1 MRGIHI
7 LTALISAVLNAQ
19 QPAQPPK
26 AEACSIEG
34 QVVSTIAGEPLLK
47 ASVQLMQ
54 IGKPRGEWY
63 TTTTTTGGRFAL
75 QDIEP
80 GKYRLQAMKTGYAQ
94 LQFGVGGASRQV
106 TSLSLDPGQHL
117 RDVVLR
123 LVPQA
128 VITGRVVDEDGEPM
142 PHVSVVVLRYR
153 YMAGK
158 RQLLQSGGNANTND
172 LGEYRIFG
180 LAPGRYYL
188 AARPQTDTD
197 APNQSGGWQSYARTY
212 YPGTSDPAGATALD
226 LSPGARLRGVD
237 FTLMKTRSVRV
248 RGRLVRAGGHPVQNQ
263 DVRLVP
269 RDESFS
275 LSEWWSFADQQGVF
289 QFRGVIPGAYS
300 VLAEWSEDGKSYS
313 ARQPV
318 DVRENDIANLVVEF
332 SPSAEVKG
340 QVRVEGRPLASLSD
354 IQVGL
359 QSDAAFRFGGGAFGT
374 VKRDGSFTL
383 PNIGTERYRLNA
395 FGLPED
401 YYIKSAILGDK
412 EALDSLL
419 DFTQGASGTLD
430 ILVSS
435 NGGQI
440 EGVVLNAAEQP
451 VTGAAVVLVPDEPR
465 RAQTRLYREVSTDQ
479 YGRFNVKGIAP
490 GGYKLF
496 AWEEVESGAYQDPDF
511 LKAFEALGERKTIRE
526 GSRESAQLK
535 LIPAESKKTAP
546 ANPAR

>member
-7 LTALISAVLNAQ
+7 LIALIPAAMNAQ

-34 QVVSTIAGEPLLK
+34 QVVSTATGEPLPK
-47 ASVQLMQ
+47 ASIQLMQ

-63 TTTTTTGGRFAL
+63 TTTATAGGRFAL

-80 GKYRLQAMKTGYAQ
+80 GKYRLQATKTGYAQ

-106 TSLSLDPGQHL
+106 TSLSLDSGQHL

-142 PHVSVVVLRYR
+142 PHVSVEVLRYR

-158 RQLLQSGGNANTND
+158 RQLLPSSGGMGTND
-172 LGEYRIFG
+172 LGEYRVFG
-180 LAPGRYYL
+180 LAAGRYYL
-188 AARPQTDTD
+188 AARPQTDMDT
-197 APNQSGGWQSYARTY
+197 PYQSGGWQSYARTY

-226 LSPGARLRGVD
+226 VSPGARLRGLD

-248 RGRLVRAGGHPVQNQ
+248 RGHLVRAGGRPIQNQ
-263 DVRLVP
+263 EVRLLP

-275 LSEWWSFADQQGVF
+275 LSEWWSFADPQGVF
-289 QFRGVIPGAYS
+289 QFRGVTPGAYS
-300 VLAEWSEDGKSYS
+300 VLAEWSEDGKWYS

-318 DVRENDIANLVVEF
+318 DVRENDISNLVVEF
-332 SPSAEVKG
+332 SPGAELKG
-340 QVRVEGRPLASLSD
+340 QVRVEGRPLASFGD
-354 IQVGL
+354 IHVGL
-359 QSDAAFRFGGGAFGT
+359 QSDAAFRFGGGAFGA

-383 PNIGTERYRLNA
+383 SNIGPDRYRLNA
-395 FGLPED
+395 FGSPED
-401 YYIKSAILGDK
+401 YYIKSALVGDK

-430 ILVSS
+430 ILLSS
-435 NGGQI
+435 NGGQV

-465 RAQTRLYREVSTDQ
+465 RAQTRLYKDVSTDQ
-479 YGRFNVKGIAP
+479 YGRFNIKGIAP

-511 LKAFEALGERKTIRE
+511 LKAFEALGERKAIRE

-535 LIPAESKKTAP
+535 LIPAENKKPAP